1 MSKLGADL
9 SRCTFDE
16 YKFVMGNLRDADKA
30 EVEAAYG
37 LPASQ
42 MIDELWEFADGNAYA
57 GRWNGKP
64 VCVMGAAKESMLYDN
79 GLIWMLGTPEIDKI
93 ASTFLRHSIKWVRR
107 QSEKFSLL
115 YNYVDARNVKSI
127 KWLRWLGFQLD
138 EPAPYGVRGLPFHR
152 FELRGKV

>member
-64 VCVMGAAKESMLYDN
+64 VCV
-79 GLIWMLGTPEIDKI
+79 
-93 ASTFLRHSIKWVRR
+93 KWVRR